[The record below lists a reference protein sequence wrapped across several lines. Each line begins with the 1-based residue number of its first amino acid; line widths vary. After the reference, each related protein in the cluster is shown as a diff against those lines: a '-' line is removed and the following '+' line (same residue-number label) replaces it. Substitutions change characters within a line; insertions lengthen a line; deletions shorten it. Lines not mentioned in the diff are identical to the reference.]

1 MSYRNSY
8 QPSAASQ
15 QQVEDTAKI
24 MDKTWEVIQQKTF
37 TKWVNNKLDIQSI
50 PHIDNLG
57 EDIANGVRLIQ
68 LLEIIG
74 DTPLGRYNK
83 NPKMRIQKV
92 ENVNKALEF
101 IKLRGVAL
109 TNIGAEDIVD
119 TNAKLILGMIWTI
132 ILRFTIADINQEGLT
147 AKEGL
152 LLWCQR
158 KTAPYDDVNVRDFT
172 YSWTDGLAF
181 CALIH
186 RHRPDLLDY
195 HSLDKSDRHGNTALA
210 FDVAEQHLG
219 IPKLLD
225 VEDVCDI
232 QKPDERSVMTYV
244 AEYFHAFSNL
254 DKVETA
260 GRRVAQFAE
269 VMASVWEMQNDYE
282 RRVLALMEA
291 VESKQQEWKGTSFT
305 NSYLETKQKS
315 TEFTTYKNTDKR
327 TWVAEKQ
334 DLDTLL
340 GNIQTKLKTYDLA
353 PYVPPAGLTLADLDK
368 KWKGLLDSEANYHR
382 SINGKLREIK
392 ENLRKSYAQ
401 AANDFQK
408 QLNATTLE
416 LVKLDGDL
424 DIQLNRVQTITGKLQ
439 PLQSSLQKIAE
450 LDRQCEEANTEEND
464 YTIYSVEDL
473 KFELTLVQK
482 AVQKKSA
489 FIENQ
494 IVSRNMTN
502 LTPAQ
507 LEEFESTFRYFDK
520 DNSNSLS
527 VAELSAAI
535 ASLGF
540 FYEDKEFDR
549 IFSQIAEGQSEA
561 SFEQFIHYM
570 VSVTEDKATPEQ
582 LCQSFRAIAG
592 DKPYV
597 TELDL
602 KMCMVPVPVIET
614 LKQTMPKS
622 NQDGYDYTAWVNSV
636 FK

>member
-1 MSYRNSY
+1 MSYRKSY

-37 TKWVNNKLDIQSI
+37 TKWVNNKLDIKGA
-50 PHIDNLG
+50 PHINNLG
-57 EDIANGVRLIQ
+57 EDLTSGVRLIQ

-74 DTPLGRYNK
+74 DTSFGRYNQ

-101 IKLRGVAL
+101 MRLRNLQL

-119 TNAKLILGMIWTI
+119 TNTKLILGMIWTI
-132 ILRFTIADINQEGLT
+132 ILRFTIDDINQEGLT
-147 AKEGL
+147 AREGL

-195 HSLDKSDRHGNTALA
+195 HALDKSDRHGNTALA

-244 AEYFHAFSNL
+244 AEYFHAFSAL

-269 VMASVWEMQNDYE
+269 MMASVWDMQSDYE
-282 RRVLALMEA
+282 RRVLALMNV
-291 VESKQQEWKGTSFT
+291 VENKQKEWKGTSFS

-315 TEFTTYKNTDKR
+315 AEFTTYKNTDKR

-334 DLDTLL
+334 DVDTLL
-340 GNIQTKLKTYDLA
+340 GNIQTKLKTYNLA
-353 PYVPPAGLTLADLDK
+353 PYVPPSGLSLADLDK
-368 KWKGLLDSEANYHR
+368 NWHGLLDSEANYHR
-382 SINGKLREIK
+382 SINGKIREIK
-392 ENLRKSYAQ
+392 ENLRKSYAN

-408 QLNATTLE
+408 QLNALSLE
-416 LVKLDGDL
+416 LAKLDGDL
-424 DIQLNRVQTITGKLQ
+424 DIQLNTVQKITGKLQ
-439 PLQSSLQKIAE
+439 PLQSSLQKIE
-450 LDRQCEEANTEEND
+450 DLDRQCEEANTEEND

-473 KFELTLVQK
+473 SFELSLVQK

-527 VAELSAAI
+527 PPELSAAM
-535 ASLGF
+535 ASLGL
-540 FYEDKEFDR
+540 FYEDREFDK
-549 IFSQIAEGQSEA
+549 IFSQVAEGQDKA
-561 SFEQFIHYM
+561 SFEQFIRYM

-582 LCQSFRAIAG
+582 LCQSFRAVAG

-597 TELDL
+597 TEMDL
-602 KMCMVPVPVIET
+602 KMCMVPVPVIDT

-622 NQDGYDYTAWVNSV
+622 QDGYDYTAWVNSV

>member
-1 MSYRNSY
+1 
-8 QPSAASQ
+8 
-15 QQVEDTAKI
+15 
-24 MDKTWEVIQQKTF
+24 
-37 TKWVNNKLDIQSI
+37 VN
-50 PHIDNLG
+50 
-57 EDIANGVRLIQ
+57 
-68 LLEIIG
+68 
-74 DTPLGRYNK
+74 
-83 NPKMRIQKV
+83 
-92 ENVNKALEF
+92 
-101 IKLRGVAL
+101 
-109 TNIGAEDIVD
+109 
-119 TNAKLILGMIWTI
+119 
-132 ILRFTIADINQEGLT
+132 
-147 AKEGL
+147 
-152 LLWCQR
+152 
-158 KTAPYDDVNVRDFT
+158 
-172 YSWTDGLAF
+172 
-181 CALIH
+181 
-186 RHRPDLLDY
+186 
-195 HSLDKSDRHGNTALA
+195 
-210 FDVAEQHLG
+210 
-219 IPKLLD
+219 
-225 VEDVCDI
+225 
-232 QKPDERSVMTYV
+232 
-244 AEYFHAFSNL
+244 
-254 DKVETA
+254 
-260 GRRVAQFAE
+260 
-269 VMASVWEMQNDYE
+269 
-282 RRVLALMEA
+282 
-291 VESKQQEWKGTSFT
+291 
-305 NSYLETKQKS
+305 
-315 TEFTTYKNTDKR
+315 
-327 TWVAEKQ
+327 
-334 DLDTLL
+334 
-340 GNIQTKLKTYDLA
+340 
-353 PYVPPAGLTLADLDK
+353 
-368 KWKGLLDSEANYHR
+368 
-382 SINGKLREIK
+382 
-392 ENLRKSYAQ
+392 
-401 AANDFQK
+401 
-408 QLNATTLE
+408 
-416 LVKLDGDL
+416 LDGDL